1 MKTILKVTLAFA
13 FVAFANTLFATG
25 NLKVNIQPISAE
37 KALVAIS
44 SLTDSNLKITVED
57 SQGRIVYYKEVDEP
71 TGDYKKVYDFS
82 DLDAGNYKLSV
93 ESDRLTSE
101 RSFEIK
107 NWKIEVGNEKTT
119 IEPFFGYNEGLL
131 RCSYLNFPKDD
142 LTLYFFDQK
151 QLIYTKEIGRNFN
164 VSEALNLSKLDKGNY
179 TAILSTKDKDYS
191 YDIDI
196 K

>member
-13 FVAFANTLFATG
+13 FVAFANTLFAIG

-57 SQGRIVYYKEVDEP
+57 SSGRIVYYKEVAEP
-71 TGDYKKVYDFS
+71 TGDYQKIYDFS
-82 DLDAGNYKLSV
+82 DLEAGNYKLSV
-93 ESDRLTSE
+93 ESDRLTAE

-107 NWKIEVGNEKTT
+107 NWKIEVGKETT
-119 IEPFFGYNEGLL
+119 SLEPFFGYNDGLL
-131 RCSYLNFPKDD
+131 RCSYLNFQKEN
-142 LTLYFFDQK
+142 LTLYFYDKQ
-151 QLIYTKEIGRNFN
+151 QLIFTKEIGRNFN
-164 VSEALNLSKLDKGNY
+164 VSEALNLSKLDKGTY
-179 TAILSTKDKDYS
+179 TAVLSTNKKDYS
-191 YDIDI
+191 YNLDI

>member
-119 IEPFFGYNEGLL
+119 IEPFFGYNDGLL

>member
-57 SQGRIVYYKEVDEP
+57 SQGRIVYYKEVAEP

-119 IEPFFGYNEGLL
+119 IEPFFGYNDGLL

>member
-13 FVAFANTLFATG
+13 FVAFGNTLFATG

-57 SQGRIVYYKEVDEP
+57 SQGRIVYYKEVAEP

-119 IEPFFGYNEGLL
+119 IEPFFGYNDGLL

-191 YDIDI
+191 YAIDI

>member
-44 SLTDSNLKITVED
+44 SLTDSSLKITVED
-57 SQGRIVYYKEVDEP
+57 SQGRIVYYKEVAEP

-119 IEPFFGYNEGLL
+119 IEPFFGYNDGLL

>member
-44 SLTDSNLKITVED
+44 SLIDSSLKITVED
-57 SQGRIVYYKEVDEP
+57 SQGRIVYYKEVAEP
-71 TGDYKKVYDFS
+71 TGDYKKVYNFS

-93 ESDRLTSE
+93 ESERLTSE
-101 RSFEIK
+101 CSFEIK

-119 IEPFFGYNEGLL
+119 IEPFFGYNDGLL
-131 RCSYLNFPKDD
+131 KCSYLNFPKDD